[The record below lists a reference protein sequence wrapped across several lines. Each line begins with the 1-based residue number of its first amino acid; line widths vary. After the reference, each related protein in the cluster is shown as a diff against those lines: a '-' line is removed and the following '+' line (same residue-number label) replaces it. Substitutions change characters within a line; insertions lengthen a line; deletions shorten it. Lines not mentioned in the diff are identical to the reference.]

1 MLPSQP
7 PELEQTV
14 PGANDLLLFMSKC
27 PGGPS
32 PCPNSHWCPQP
43 RLQHTLPSW
52 YYSDRGGHIRRGGG
66 RSCGQA
72 GHNPD
77 PKSTGLASTVSCPAP
92 GDEHEAERLGA
103 LAHQS

>member
-14 PGANDLLLFMSKC
+14 PGANDLLFTSKC

-32 PCPNSHWCPQP
+32 PCPNSHCCPQP

-52 YYSDRGGHIRRGGG
+52 CYSDRGGHIRSRGA

-77 PKSTGLASTVSCPAP
+77 PKSTDLA
-92 GDEHEAERLGA
+92 
-103 LAHQS
+103 